1 MLLEYCIVNNI
12 SVKPYKYLSIE
23 TIDDGKKYLYSL

>member
-1 MLLEYCIVNNI
+1 MLLESCIVKNI
-12 SVKPYKYLSIE
+12 SVKPYTYLSIE